1 MKKITFLLF
10 SLLFAIVGFSQ
21 SNLEDFEG
29 AGPEVWMIDN
39 GLAGANVIEDPLDNT
54 NMVGEII
61 SQAAGDP
68 WQQANLIMQDNLIDL
83 STANVTVTV
92 DVYSTQNF
100 KMLARVDD
108 NIFNTAASSAAEAT
122 YDTANGTWQT
132 LTFTFNQVLDGQA
145 LPNGE
150 YSQIN
155 FFPNWAGSGGNA
167 PNPIWNNGQ
176 DFTVYVDNITAL
188 AGQALPIE
196 TCSDGVQNQDE
207 TGVDCGGATCPE
219 CPPEPAGPAPL
230 PGSPDGETLSI
241 YTGNLAG
248 DVTTYTTNWPFA
260 YDFGSALV
268 GELDSD
274 PGADVNGMW
283 QFDTFSGGY
292 GQGEGPVDATPYGFV
307 SFDYWYTTN
316 AGLPGFRLEMIHNNP
331 NVNGYVYEVGTD
343 EPAVEETW
351 TKVIIPMSHFTNLG
365 FSAADFFQWK
375 FDPLGQ
381 SVDNA
386 GFLYIDNFL
395 LTVNMPTVLSVDSFD
410 SNQFKVYPNPT
421 TNNWNVVGNSVVK
434 SVDVYNILG
443 KQVLS
448 LTPNTTDVTIDASS
462 LNPGM
467 YFAKVKGVNG
477 SKTLK
482 LIKE

>member
-1 MKKITFLLF
+1 MKKITLLLF
-10 SLLFAIVGFSQ
+10 SLLFTIVGFSQ

-29 AGPEVWMIDN
+29 AGPEVWTTDN
-39 GLAGANVIEDPLDNT
+39 GLGGANVVEDPLDNT
-54 NMVGEII
+54 NTVGEII
-61 SQAAGDP
+61 SSAAGDP

-83 STANVTVTV
+83 STANVTVTI
-92 DVYSTQNF
+92 DVYSTQSF

-108 NIFNTAASSAAEAT
+108 NVFNTAASSAAEAT

-132 LTFTFNQVLDGQA
+132 LTFTFDQILDGQA

-155 FFPNWAGSGGNA
+155 LFPNWAGSGGNA

-188 AGQALPIE
+188 AGTALPIE
-196 TCSDGVQNQDE
+196 TCSDGIQNQDE
-207 TGVDCGGATCPE
+207 TGIDCGGVCAP

-230 PGSPDGETLSI
+230 PGSPDGETFSV
-241 YTGNLAG
+241 YDGNLPG
-248 DVTTYTTNWPFA
+248 DVTTYSNNWPFA
-260 YDFGSALV
+260 YQFGDALV

-283 QFDTFSGGY
+283 QLNTFFGGY

-307 SFDYWYTTN
+307 SFDYWYTTVN
-316 AGLPGFRLEMIHNNP
+316 GTPGFRLEMIHNNP
-331 NVNGYVYEVGTD
+331 NVTGFVYEVGTN
-343 EPAVEETW
+343 EATVEETW

-365 FSAADFFQWK
+365 FSSADFFQWK

-395 LTVNMPTVLSVDSFD
+395 LTVNMPTVLSVDEFD

-421 TNNWNVVGNSVVK
+421 NGDWNVSSTNPIS
-434 SVDVYNILG
+434 SIAVYDILG
-443 KQVLS
+443 KKVIS
-448 LTPNTTDVTIDASS
+448 MSPNNLEVTIDASS

-467 YFAKVKGVNG
+467 YFAKIKGVNG
-477 SKTLK
+477 AKTIK